1 MGTMTLPG
9 LEAARGRYEADYRR
23 YFIEG
28 ESKPIGV
35 GMPRCLEA
43 PGSKLGLVLVH
54 GYMAAPEEVALLG
67 DRIRALGVTVYL
79 PRLPGHG
86 TSPDNLETVGWRD
99 WARAVAEASD
109 DLAPRVE
116 RLAIGGFSTGAG
128 LALLE
133 AERRPERYAVL
144 LSLSAPLVL
153 ADPRARFIVPIDRTK
168 ALARRL
174 GLRRLGANFMPNH
187 PDNPE
192 INYTRNC
199 VHGMAEVKRLMD
211 EVGRGLGSLRA
222 PLLVAQGSGDPTIR
236 AEAPAMIRDR
246 AGSPH
251 KRLVI
256 VQSERHGIVRGP
268 ALEATFAAVEAFLR
282 DEGFLQRLPG

>member
-1 MGTMTLPG
+1 MSPMTLPG
-9 LEAARGRYEADYRR
+9 LEAARIRYEEEYRR
-23 YFIEG
+23 HFTEG
-28 ESKPIGV
+28 ESKAPGI
-35 GMPRCLEA
+35 GMPRCLES

-54 GYMAAPEEVALLG
+54 GYMAAPEEVALLAE
-67 DRIRALGVTVYL
+67 RIRALGVTVYL

-86 TSPDNLETVGWRD
+86 TAPGNLESVGRGD
-99 WARAVAEASD
+99 WVRAVAEAVD
-109 DLAPRVE
+109 DLGPRVE

-133 AERRPERYAVL
+133 AERRPERYAAV

-153 ADPRARFIVPIDRTK
+153 ADPRARLLGALDRGK

-174 GLRRLGANFMPNH
+174 GLARLGANFMPNH
-187 PDNPE
+187 PDNPD
-192 INYTRNC
+192 INYARNC

-236 AEAPAMIRDR
+236 ADAPAMIHAR
-246 AGSPH
+246 AGSPR
-251 KRLVI
+251 KRLLI
-256 VQSERHGIVRGP
+256 VPSERHGIVRGP

-282 DEGFLQRLPG
+282 